1 MSTTTRSEPTEPHGP
16 MRLIVDFGPLVVF
29 FVTYKLSGGGLHGT
43 LVATGAFMAGVLI
56 AIVAALAVFKRVTPM
71 LLLSTALILSFGAI
85 TLYLRDPRFIQMKPT
100 LYYGV
105 LASILLIGLTRR
117 KPLLRWLFGPIFP
130 GLSEDGWLKLSRNWA
145 LFFVALAV
153 VNEIMRAVL
162 SFDTWLT
169 TKVWG
174 VPIVSL
180 VFAAANVP
188 MLLRHGLEAD
198 SKKDVVSEAP
208 IE

>member
-1 MSTTTRSEPTEPHGP
+1 

-29 FVTYKLSGGGLHGT
+29 FVTYKISGGGLQGT
-43 LVATGAFMAGVLI
+43 LVATGAFMAAVLI
-56 AIVAALAVFKRVTPM
+56 AIVAALAVFRRVTPM

-105 LASILLIGLTRR
+105 LASILLIGLARG

-130 GLSEDGWLKLSRNWA
+130 GLSEEGWLKLSRNWA

-153 VNEIMRAVL
+153 ANEIMRAML

-188 MLLRHGLEAD
+188 MLLRHGLAD
-198 SKKDVVSEAP
+198 ETPAEVPQGPPE
-208 IE
+208 

>member
-1 MSTTTRSEPTEPHGP
+1 MSEAKEPHGP

-29 FVTYKLSGGGLHGT
+29 FATYKLTGGGLHGT
-43 LVATGAFMAGVLI
+43 LVATGAFMVAVLI
-56 AIVAALAVFKRVTPM
+56 AIVAAVAVFRKVTPM
-71 LLLSTALILSFGAI
+71 VWLSTALILSFGTV

-105 LASILLIGLTRR
+105 LAAILFIGLLRG

-130 GLSEDGWLKLSRNWA
+130 GLDEQGWLKLSRNWA
-145 LFFVALAV
+145 LFFVALGIA
-153 VNEIMRAVL
+153 NEILRATL
-162 SFDTWLT
+162 SFETWLT

-180 VFAAANVP
+180 LFAAANIP
-188 MLLRHGLEAD
+188 MLLRHGLDPEA
-198 SKKDVVSEAP
+198 KKDVVSEAP
-208 IE
+208 VE

>member
-1 MSTTTRSEPTEPHGP
+1 MSERPEPHGP

-29 FVTYKLSGGGLHGT
+29 FATYKLSGGGLHGT
-43 LVATGAFMAGVLI
+43 LVATGAFMAAVLI
-56 AIVAALAVFKRVTPM
+56 AIVAALAVFRRVTPM

-105 LASILLIGLTRR
+105 LATLLFAGLARGR
-117 KPLLRWLFGPIFP
+117 PLLRWLFGPIFP
-130 GLSEDGWLKLSRNWA
+130 GLSDEGWLKLSRNWA
-145 LFFVALAV
+145 IFFVALAV
-153 VNEIMRAVL
+153 ANEIMRATL
-162 SFDTWLT
+162 SFDQWLT
-169 TKVWG
+169 LKVWG

-208 IE
+208 VE